1 MITLSVISV
10 AAPGRELLDDLRRY
24 AAVPD
29 ESQDA
34 LLLDLLQR
42 AALVVQEYADESF
55 LPCTFRMDVHGNGG
69 GRVRLYQ
76 DVSRVVSVTD
86 GVGNAV
92 PFSLSGRILI
102 PERSTEDLSV
112 VYDTMPEEGGVA
124 RLRTVVI
131 RYATALYDGLGRNEL
146 DSIISEVC

>member
-1 MITLSVISV
+1 MIRLTLIS
-10 AAPGRELLDDLRRY
+10 ADDIRCEWLQELRRY

-29 ESQDA
+29 DSQDA
-34 LLLDLLQR
+34 LLLDLLQC

-55 LPCTFRMDVHGNGG
+55 LPCTFRLDVHGHGG

-86 GVGNAV
+86 GEGNAV
-92 PFSLSGRILI
+92 PFSLSGRMLI

-124 RLRTVVI
+124 RLQTVVI
-131 RYATALYDGLGRNEL
+131 RYATALYDGLGRDEL